1 MATLADEM
9 QAQAAA
15 ILDDLMQ
22 RAATQLRGTLYEE
35 MNKQKVL
42 RARYSN
48 VLDVLTDYAANGD
61 LAAFRQHHI
70 LIFMQRYYLDI
81 DAENPLTARL
91 IGWRTREIERSV
103 DLYLHV
109 LRDHTSPDHHAQLDA
124 IFASARQLIEEMGAF
139 LLRHLGTLRARV
151 PRVKL
156 AGIEYGPDSRFDI
169 DPQTWP
175 DDPTA

>member
-1 MATLADEM
+1 V
-9 QAQAAA
+9 
-15 ILDDLMQ
+15 
-22 RAATQLRGTLYEE
+22 LY
-35 MNKQKVL
+35 
-42 RARYSN
+42 
-48 VLDVLTDYAANGD
+48 VLTDYAENAD

-81 DAENPLTARL
+81 DAESPLTARL

-103 DLYLHV
+103 DLYLQV
-109 LRDHTSPDHHAQLDA
+109 LRAHTSAEHHAQLES

-139 LLRHLGTLRARV
+139 LLRHLATLRARV

-156 AGIEYGPDSRFDI
+156 ADIDYGPESHFDI

-175 DDPTA
+175 DDPVA